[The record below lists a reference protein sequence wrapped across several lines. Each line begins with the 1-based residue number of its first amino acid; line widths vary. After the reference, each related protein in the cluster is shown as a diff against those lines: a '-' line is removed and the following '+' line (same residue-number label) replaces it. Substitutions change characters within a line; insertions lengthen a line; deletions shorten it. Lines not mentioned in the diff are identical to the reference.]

1 MKTEQD
7 ATHRKLAFA
16 LLQMKADTIVAVWS
30 LSGVESTTKQ
40 SYTATEWENEPTQR
54 MLIHVLTRHLLDYE
68 KQFPVFFEFNQKCDF
83 KFPMP
88 IVLLCIDYA
97 LTPLDGSSS
106 AMHHLTSSVSAS
118 YWSKYRGLKDSVLT
132 KLTDALP
139 RTTTNTA
146 LEAKV
151 KNAIVTL
158 QPTVSSVALSSLT
171 GLFSTAGAPTPPALP
186 PPASL
191 AHTPLT
197 ALPTTLPTALPT
209 TLPTALPTP
218 QTAQTLL
225 TPQTPQ
231 TLPTPPTAL
240 TARTAPAA
248 PTTQTAAAGGW
259 IPSFSSLFGTA
270 SADESLLPVT
280 VVAAGNFG
288 NSPFPNSDTP
298 LTVQEMLPPVGGL
311 GVTQTSA
318 HGLRPAAAPDSST
331 FGFGAWSTT
340 PTVVSPPPPP
350 DTV

>member
-83 KFPMP
+83 KFPHALM

-139 RTTTNTA
+139 RFHSHPD
-146 LEAKV
+146 LEAKIR
-151 KNAIVTL
+151 NAISTL
-158 QPTVSSVALSSLT
+158 QPTVSSVAYSSIT
-171 GLFSTAGAPTPPALP
+171 SLFSPASTPGAPTPMAFPMAPPALP
-186 PPASL
+186 TAP
-191 AHTPLT
+191 TPLT
-197 ALPTTLPTALPT
+197 APTPMAFPMAPPALPTALPT
-209 TLPTALPTP
+209 ASPPTAP
-218 QTAQTLL
+218 TAQT
-225 TPQTPQ
+225 P
-231 TLPTPPTAL
+231 
-240 TARTAPAA
+240 

-298 LTVQEMLPPVGGL
+298 LTAQQMLPPVGGL

-331 FGFGAWSTT
+331 FGIGAWSTT